1 MGFPKL
7 VRLELWIILIIPF
20 AFCRFI
26 LRIGI
31 SQVFINTTSE
41 FISCS
46 VIVALLCT
54 CHDVDVMNTKLM
66 GIFSKCF
73 SFNTVFVG
81 MVCAIIT
88 KIVFFIINRI
98 LRVFL
103 ILSTISVLCSYG
115 CMQMQV
121 FKAMNFIVYFQI

>member
-7 VRLELWIILIIPF
+7 VRLELWIILVIPF
-20 AFCRFI
+20 AFCNFI

-31 SQVFINTTSE
+31 SQVFINTSSKV
-41 FISCS
+41 ISCS
-46 VIVALLCT
+46 VVVALLCT

-73 SFNTVFVG
+73 SFNTVFVL
-81 MVCAIIT
+81 MISVITT
-88 KIVFFIINRI
+88 KIVIFRISRI

-121 FKAMNFIVYFQI
+121 FKAMNLIIYLQV